1 VNSFLKR
8 LAVDVP
14 LLSIDHLA
22 FIACQAMDPGD
33 VQLAEH
39 PMMKKLREQ
48 CVSKPEMSGDVAI
61 VPVEGALAYRPDP
74 FEMALFGVEDSRTVT
89 QNIHD
94 AASNPSVKGVL
105 LRMDTPGGMML
116 GGPEIADA
124 VAMCRQQKP
133 VVAHIGGMGASLGYM
148 VASQANEVIA
158 NKSAIVGSIG
168 VIASVADYSALLA
181 KIGIKLEHFTNK
193 DAKFKAI
200 GAMGTA
206 LSDEQRDHLQQ
217 RVESA
222 YGVFKD
228 AVLSARPQVKT
239 EAMQGQTF
247 RGSEAKDMGLVDR
260 IGPENF
266 ALAVLRSAIT
276 GRSQ

>member
-1 VNSFLKR
+1 MNTFLKR

-14 LLSIDHLA
+14 LLSVEHLA
-22 FIACQAMDPGD
+22 FMACHVISADD
-33 VQLAEH
+33 VQMAEH

-48 CVSKPEMSGDVAI
+48 CASKPEINGEVAI
-61 VPVEGALAYRPDP
+61 IPVEGALAYRPDP

-89 QNIHD
+89 QNIQD
-94 AASNPSVKGVL
+94 AAGNPAVKGVL

-124 VAMCRQQKP
+124 VATCRQQKP

-148 VASQANEVIA
+148 IASQANEVVA

-200 GAMGTA
+200 GAAGTS
-206 LSDEQRDHLQQ
+206 LTDEQRGHLQQ

-228 AVLSARPQVKT
+228 AVLSARPEVKR

-247 RGSEAKDMGLVDR
+247 RGNEAKDMGLVDR
-260 IGPENF
+260 LGDEDF
-266 ALAVLRSAIT
+266 ALGVLRREIVS
-276 GRSQ
+276 RK

>member
-1 VNSFLKR
+1 MNSFLKR

-14 LLSIDHLA
+14 LLSVEHLA
-22 FIACQAMDPGD
+22 FMACQMMTADD

-39 PMMKKLREQ
+39 PMMKRLREQ
-48 CVSKPEMSGDVAI
+48 CASKPEMNGDIAVI
-61 VPVEGALAYRPDP
+61 PVEGALAHRPDP
-74 FEMALFGVEDSRTVT
+74 FEMALFGVDDSRTVT
-89 QNIHD
+89 RNIQD
-94 AASNPSVKGVL
+94 AASDASVKGVL

-124 VAMCRQQKP
+124 VALCRQQKP

-148 VASQANEVIA
+148 IASQANEVIA

-181 KIGIKLEHFTNK
+181 RIGIKLEHFTNK

-200 GAMGTA
+200 GAAGTS
-206 LSDEQRDHLQQ
+206 LTDEQREHLRQ
-217 RVESA
+217 RIESA

-228 AVLSARPQVKT
+228 AVLSARPQVKP

-247 RGSEAKDMGLVDR
+247 RGSEAKSYGLIDR
-260 IGPENF
+260 VGDENF
-266 ALAVLRSAIT
+266 ALGILRGLSP
-276 GRSQ
+276 S